1 MPNSTVA
8 STRPA
13 TFASER
19 FDVGGASGASPLPD
33 AEATARTAATVGG
46 NEDRLG
52 ANATGAYRPASIT
65 DADLAAFEAA
75 LPNVVRLRRLALSAT
90 ARSDWTSVGGQP
102 YLGTAGCMKIAAL
115 FGVSLTGTRVQAARD
130 DAGVSDV
137 IRYVA
142 RTTARF
148 LGRRVEVEG
157 VASSSES
164 FFSRRRGK
172 RLPLSEIDLSA
183 VRKKAVTNAQIRAVK
198 CILGLGGITWDEVRA
213 AGVTKDGVAAVDFGR
228 RGERESRAA
237 AHQPAGAVTKRQPR
251 RLDPARRRLY
261 NILLELGT
269 HQQVRFDESLR
280 HYSRRRGAHGE
291 SQCAERISDLDAAW
305 LQETLERAEHDWRE
319 IPVGQLA
326 SRIKLEQGD

>member
-1 MPNSTVA
+1 MPNSTVV
-8 STRPA
+8 STRSA
-13 TFASER
+13 TLASEL
-19 FDVGGASGASPLPD
+19 FDVGGASDAPSLPD
-33 AEATARTAATVGG
+33 AEATARTEAIVGRDD
-46 NEDRLG
+46 DRR
-52 ANATGAYRPASIT
+52 NAHQTGAYRTASVT

-75 LPNVVRLRRLALSAT
+75 LPNVVRLRRVALSAT
-90 ARSDWTSVGGQP
+90 TRGDWTNVGGQP
-102 YLGTAGCMKIAAL
+102 YLGTAGCMKIAAI
-115 FGVSLTGTRVQAARD
+115 FGVSLTGTRVKAVRD
-130 DAGVSDV
+130 DAGGSDV

-198 CILGLGGITWDEVRA
+198 CILGLGGITWEEVRA

-228 RGERESRAA
+228 RGEQETPSARP
-237 AHQPAGAVTKRQPR
+237 PAGAVTKRQPR

-280 HYSRRRGAHGE
+280 HYSRRRGADGN
-291 SQCAERISDLDAAW
+291 SQYAERINDLDDAW